1 MKTLAK
7 TMVVVVAAGWL
18 AGCATPSLTG
28 ETYSRSEARKVQQ
41 VRYGTVLSVTPV
53 VIEGRSDGIVGTGAG
68 AIIGGI
74 AASEIGQGKGSTIA
88 SVVGAIAGGVAGQ
101 AIEERATRR
110 QGQEITVRMSDGET
124 LSVVQEVENQRFFRE
139 GEQVRLLRHGGT
151 MRVTY

>member
-7 TMVVVVAAGWL
+7 TVVVVVAAGWL

-53 VIEGRSDGIVGTGAG
+53 VIEGRSDGIVGSGAG